1 MYVCNDGQWFLLF
14 IFKLKSYK
22 PLLASLTK
30 FPQIESKQALKNN
43 GKAL

>member
-1 MYVCNDGQWFLLF
+1 MYVMMVNGSCYLF
-14 IFKLKSYK
+14 FRLKNYK